1 MNKAQIG
8 IFGGSGFYDFLKNAK
23 EIEMDTPYGKPS
35 GKIVLGEY
43 KGKKIAFMP
52 RHGEGHKYPPHKIPY
67 RANMWAFKELG
78 VKFVLGP
85 CASGSLRPEIEPGD
99 FVICDQFIDRT
110 KGRNDTYYEGPK
122 VAHVEAANPY
132 CANLGEIAA
141 EEAQKL
147 GIKAHQ
153 GGTVVVIE
161 GPRFSTKAESKWF
174 SSAGF
179 DVINMTQYPECYFA
193 KDLGM
198 CYSAVA
204 SVTDYDVGVVSST
217 SMRPGS
223 MDQVLKIFHRNTAL
237 TRELLA
243 RFVSNVTTLTACEC
257 ARERLDEY
265 YKASK

>member
-179 DVINMTQYPECYFA
+179 DVINMTQYPECVLA
-193 KDLGM
+193 RELEM
-198 CYSAVA
+198 CYAGICLI
-204 SVTDYDVGVVSST
+204 TDYDVGLVDYPDIKPVT
-217 SMRPGS
+217 IE
-223 MDQVLKIFHRNTAL
+223 DVLKIFKENNEKLRN
-237 TRELLA
+237 LLFA
-243 RFVSNVTTLTACEC
+243 IIERINIEESCEC
-257 ARERLDEY
+257 HSAM
-265 YKASK
+265 KSSVVSA